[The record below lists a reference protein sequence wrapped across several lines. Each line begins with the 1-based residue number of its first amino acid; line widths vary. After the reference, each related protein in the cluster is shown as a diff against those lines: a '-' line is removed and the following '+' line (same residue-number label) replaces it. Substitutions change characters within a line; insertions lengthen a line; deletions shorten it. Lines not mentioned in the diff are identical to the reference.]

1 MVAFDTFN
9 YLKDSYKL
17 RMDVIKFVKY
27 VEDNLSIQEEIK
39 DCKSGPEFF
48 LLLKKYKC
56 EHLFDEIKSR
66 SRDLAADYWPWA
78 DKFRADRKKYFDLD
92 VDLDVDKNQ

>member
-1 MVAFDTFN
+1 MVAFDTFG
-9 YLKDSYKL
+9 YLNDFYSLK
-17 RMDVIKFVKY
+17 MDIIKFVKY

-48 LLLKKYKC
+48 LLLKKYRF
-56 EHLFDEIKSR
+56 ENIFDEIKSR
-66 SRDLAADYWPWA
+66 SRDLSANYWPWA

-92 VDLDVDKNQ
+92 VDLDVDKN

>member
-1 MVAFDTFN
+1 MVALDTFS
-9 YLKDSYKL
+9 YLNDSYNL
-17 RMDVIKFVKY
+17 IMDIIKFVKY

-56 EHLFDEIKSR
+56 ENLFDEIKSR
-66 SRDLAADYWPWA
+66 SSDLAANHWP
-78 DKFRADRKKYFDLD
+78 
-92 VDLDVDKNQ
+92 